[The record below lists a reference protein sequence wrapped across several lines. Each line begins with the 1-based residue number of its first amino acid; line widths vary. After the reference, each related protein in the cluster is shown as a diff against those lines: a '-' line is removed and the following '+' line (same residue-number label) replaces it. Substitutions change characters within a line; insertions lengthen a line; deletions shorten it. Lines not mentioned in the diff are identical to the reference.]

1 MKYIMGIFCLMIMAT
16 TDAQN
21 VYSLQDPL
29 SSKFFTIEKYGATE
43 GSPFL
48 FKSWMQGTVTTPK
61 GTFENLQLKVN
72 VYDNMLVFNKDD
84 QAFEMQEEVTGFTLK
99 PEDGKNNSV
108 MTFRKG
114 VTGADIKSNQFVQV
128 LTTGKATVYKLPTK
142 QVSEVSRINA
152 GVIKTFTDNNKY
164 YIEID
169 KRVQFIKINK
179 DDIVNALED
188 KADQLQTYMNTK
200 KINPKK
206 ESDLIEIVN
215 YYNTL

>member
-1 MKYIMGIFCLMIMAT
+1 
-16 TDAQN
+16 
-21 VYSLQDPL
+21 
-29 SSKFFTIEKYGATE
+29 
-43 GSPFL
+43 
-48 FKSWMQGTVTTPK
+48 
-61 GTFENLQLKVN
+61 
-72 VYDNMLVFNKDD
+72 
-84 QAFEMQEEVTGFTLK
+84 
-99 PEDGKNNSV
+99 